1 MDNVGDWIYIVFLIV
16 AAISGLFSSKNKK
29 KAPDTSPRTARSRL
43 IPGGKYL
50 FGKRFLGNSGG
61 GNYPSKAGSTNCT
74 DP

>member
-29 KAPDTSPRTARSRL
+29 KRPTARTRY